1 MRIHSV
7 VFGLCARESLMILNN
22 IMLCLNYYEENCST
36 CCSVFALR
44 KAILTAERTAL
55 QSALLYFRPEKDH
68 SDSRMHRTAVRAA
81 VFSPRKRPF

>member
-22 IMLCLNYYEENCST
+22 IMLCLKEKT
-36 CCSVFALR
+36 
-44 KAILTAERTAL
+44 IIGL
-55 QSALLYFRPEKDH
+55 QYFCPPEDH
-68 SDSRMHRTAVRAA
+68 SDSRTHRTAVRPA